1 MTRFEVLATRASH
14 LVVTLSQRVK
24 NVVSD
29 SLGRLVDFATG
40 LANFILNLPNRQ
52 VLFFEEI
59 QITEGL

>member
-1 MTRFEVLATRASH
+1 MTRFEVLATRASR
-14 LVVTLSQRVK
+14 LVVTLPQRVK

-29 SLGRLVDFATG
+29 SLELVDFATG